1 MTIGSWLA
9 SLEDCGIELLD
20 VDCDVELLDVD
31 CGVELFD
38 EDCGAELLDEDCG
51 AELLD
56 EDCCVELLD
65 EDCGV
70 ELLDEKELPDKGGVS
85 SPESPRSDTVGTDI
99 SLDEDDEYPD

>member
-31 CGVELFD
+31 CGVELLD
-38 EDCGAELLDEDCG
+38 VYCCVELLDEDCG
-51 AELLD
+51 T
-56 EDCCVELLD
+56 ELLD

-70 ELLDEKELPDKGGVS
+70 ELLNEEELPDKGGVS
-85 SPESPRSDTVGTDI
+85 SLESPRSDTVGTDI
-99 SLDEDDEYPD
+99 SLDEDDEYSG